1 MSSEYKQPLMRNL
14 RYFLRKSCGKV
25 SVECNRLQKLWK
37 LEDKIFYQFS
47 DWELLNQALTHKSY
61 AYEVLKNNGKHY
73 EMLEFL
79 GDAVLDMVIS
89 HLLMKK
95 YPEATEGE
103 LSKSRSSL
111 VNTKRLSI
119 LARQFGLGEY
129 ILLGKGEDQSQGR
142 SKPMILTCVYEALIG
157 AIYLDG
163 GFDKVAKVIHSH
175 FEQLLSHK
183 LSKGIYRDFKSRLQ
197 EYVQG
202 TLKTIPEY
210 HVLSE
215 SGPPHAKEFAIHIK
229 INGKAY
235 GSGRGKS
242 KKEAQQRAA
251 MATLKQ
257 LGLSTKPP
265 SAKRP
270 NP

>member
-1 MSSEYKQPLMRNL
+1 
-14 RYFLRKSCGKV
+14 
-25 SVECNRLQKLWK
+25 
-37 LEDKIFYQFS
+37 
-47 DWELLNQALTHKSY
+47 
-61 AYEVLKNNGKHY
+61 
-73 EMLEFL
+73 MLEFL

-119 LARQFGLGEY
+119 LARQFDLGKY

-142 SKPMILTCVYEALIG
+142 SKPTILTCAYEAIIG

-163 GFDKVAKVIHSH
+163 GFNKVAKVIHSH
-175 FEQLLSHK
+175 FAQLISHK
-183 LSKGIYRDFKSRLQ
+183 LSKVIYRDFKSRLQ

-210 HVLSE
+210 QVLSE
-215 SGPPHAKEFAIHIK
+215 SGPPHAKEFEIHIK
-229 INGKAY
+229 INGKSY

-242 KKEAQQRAA
+242 KKQAQQRAA

-257 LGLSTKPP
+257 LGLSANPP
-265 SAKRP
+265 SAERP
-270 NP
+270 SQ

>member
-1 MSSEYKQPLMRNL
+1 MSSDYKQPLMRNL
-14 RYFLRKSCGKV
+14 RYYLRKSCGKV
-25 SVECNRLQKLWK
+25 SIECDRLQKLWK

-47 DWELLNQALTHKSY
+47 DWELLNQSLTHKSY
-61 AYEVLKNNGKHY
+61 AYEVLKDNGKHY

-79 GDAVLDMVIS
+79 GDAVLDTVIS

-142 SKPMILTCVYEALIG
+142 SKPTILTCVYEAVIG

-163 GFDKVAKVIHSH
+163 GFDKVAKVIYSH

-210 HVLSE
+210 HVLGE

-229 INGKAY
+229 INGKVY

-257 LGLSTKPP
+257 LDLSAKPP
-265 SAKRP
+265 SAKKP
-270 NP
+270 NL

>member
-1 MSSEYKQPLMRNL
+1 MPSEYKLPLIRNF
-14 RYFLRKSCGKV
+14 RYYLRKICGEISIKRI
-25 SVECNRLQKLWK
+25 RLQKLWE
-37 LEDKIFYQFS
+37 LEDKISYQFA

-61 AYEVLKNNGKHY
+61 AYEVLKNNIKHY

-103 LSKSRSSL
+103 LSKNRSSL

-119 LARQFGLGEY
+119 LAGQFGLGHY
-129 ILLGKGEDQSQGR
+129 ILLGKGEEQSQGR
-142 SKPMILTCVYEALIG
+142 SKATILTCVYEALIG

-163 GFDKVAKVIHSH
+163 GFKKVARVIHSH

-197 EYVQG
+197 EYSQG
-202 TLKTIPEY
+202 TFKTIPEY
-210 HVLSE
+210 HLLSE

-229 INGKAY
+229 INGKGY

-257 LGLSTKPP
+257 LGV
-265 SAKRP
+265 SANSAEARKQHP
-270 NP
+270 